1 MTKTESIRLLVVA
14 KPQTVREVADAMNM
28 AEDNVAVVLRR
39 LAEMGKVRRVGFAY
53 RIKIRGGTTPYLW
66 GAA

>member
-1 MTKTESIRLLVVA
+1 MIKTESIRLLVVA

-28 AEDNVAVVLRR
+28 SEDNVAVVLRR

-53 RIKIRGGTTPYLW
+53 RIKLCGGTMPYLW